1 MRNFE
6 RGGIGS
12 PAEPEIEDE
21 LVAVA
26 EFERGPDAPAAGALI

>member
-6 RGGIGS
+6 RGGIGLR
-12 PAEPEIEDE
+12 AEPEIEDE

-26 EFERGPDAPAAGALI
+26 EFERRPDAPAASAWI